1 MLKKNHDFRQRAQ
14 KLLSENTLEENNL
27 PAAVRE
33 LLEELADTKESE
45 IDFRE
50 IVDNIEENIFITDGS
65 GYVLYVNPAYSR
77 NTGVSASDVLH
88 RYVQDI
94 VQDGVFVGGA
104 VLPVLQTKQ
113 KAFRMC
119 TTYRS
124 NPPRVGY
131 TVGVP
136 IFDEQGSIKNIVV
149 TSRTLHTL
157 VQLKE
162 EYAQFV
168 EAVNRYSAV
177 DSVKIIRASDA
188 QPKERLMWNS
198 PAMQQVHLLVKRAA
212 PTSATILLT
221 GESGAGK
228 EVVADEIHQLSNRR
242 DNPFVK
248 VNCAAI
254 SANLLESELFGYE
267 KGAFSGA
274 DAKGKRGLLEIADH
288 GTLLLDE
295 IGEMSI
301 DLQAKLLRVIQ
312 SREIRRVGGTKSIPL
327 DVRFIA
333 ATNRNLRQCVKDGTF
348 RQDLYYRLRV
358 IPIEIPPLRKRQE
371 DIASLCQFFVKKN
384 SQHYHIEYTLTP
396 RQMSMLE
403 QYTWPGNV
411 RELENVIEYFT
422 ICRSG
427 IDGTDDYMLMQ
438 LLNSDDTAPNIND
451 GEEQRPMGMA
461 ETVEKMEK
469 HMIEDALSKCRNLRE
484 AGQLLNVSAPTLSR
498 KIKQYHIEYPRGR

>member
-1 MLKKNHDFRQRAQ
+1 M
-14 KLLSENTLEENNL
+14 
-27 PAAVRE
+27 
-33 LLEELADTKESE
+33 
-45 IDFRE
+45 
-50 IVDNIEENIFITDGS
+50 
-65 GYVLYVNPAYSR
+65 
-77 NTGVSASDVLH
+77 
-88 RYVQDI
+88 
-94 VQDGVFVGGA
+94 
-104 VLPVLQTKQ
+104 
-113 KAFRMC
+113 
-119 TTYRS
+119 
-124 NPPRVGY
+124 
-131 TVGVP
+131 
-136 IFDEQGSIKNIVV
+136 

-371 DIASLCQFFVKKN
+371 DIA
-384 SQHYHIEYTLTP
+384 
-396 RQMSMLE
+396 
-403 QYTWPGNV
+403 
-411 RELENVIEYFT
+411 
-422 ICRSG
+422 
-427 IDGTDDYMLMQ
+427 
-438 LLNSDDTAPNIND
+438 
-451 GEEQRPMGMA
+451 
-461 ETVEKMEK
+461 
-469 HMIEDALSKCRNLRE
+469 
-484 AGQLLNVSAPTLSR
+484 
-498 KIKQYHIEYPRGR
+498 